1 MVQPR
6 HALSNIGKSSE
17 KELSSRALPPSG
29 LAVSDAEGRVSA
41 SVTGETQNV
50 DGADDGVELTVVI
63 PCLNEADTL
72 ESCLEK
78 AQRGLRSA
86 RVVGEIIVAD
96 NGSTDGSIEIAS
108 RMGVRVVNVP
118 EKGYG
123 SALMGGIAAARGKF
137 IIMGDADGSYD
148 FEAFRISSRNSARA
162 TTWCRAAACPRVAER
177 SCRARCPFTIVGSA
191 IRCFPRWL
199 ALVRSPLAIS
209 TAACAASR
217 GHTTALGS
225 DAPAWNS
232 PPR

>member
-1 MVQPR
+1 MVQTR

-17 KELSSRALPPSG
+17 KDLSSRALPPSG

-148 FEAFRISSRNSARA
+148 FEAIPHFVVKLREGFDLVQG
-162 TTWCRAAACPRVAER
+162 CRLPAGGG
-177 SCRARCPFTIVGSA
+177 TIAPGAMPLHASLDRQSIVLFVGSA
-191 IRCFPRWL
+191 
-199 ALVRSPLAIS
+199 LVQVAR
-209 TAACAASR
+209 
-217 GHTTALGS
+217 
-225 DAPAWNS
+225 
-232 PPR
+232 